1 MSVTNDVQK
10 KEIIKSAARELFFRF
25 GFNKTS
31 MEDIAHQSKMAKPSL
46 YYYYP
51 SKESIFNEIVIEEAT
66 HFMDIVE
73 RKIPQALPANEKIA
87 YFFRTIYKDLNVYAK
102 NMAETPE
109 IIYECSPH
117 GRPIVNKINE
127 LFLEKLLP
135 LLEAGQNEEIL
146 VNSDRQVIASTLVLM
161 TDFLNPDWISR
172 YPEEIRD
179 QIVETMIDIILHG
192 LKRRK

>member
-1 MSVTNDVQK
+1 MAVSSDIQK
-10 KEIIKSAARELFFRF
+10 KEIIKAAARDLFFRF

-31 MEDIAHQSKMAKPSL
+31 MEDIAHQSKLAKPSL

-66 HFMDIVE
+66 LFMDKVE
-73 RKIPQALPANEKIA
+73 RKIPQELPANEKIA
-87 YFFRTIYKDLNVYAK
+87 YFFRTVYKDLNVYAK
-102 NMAETPE
+102 KMAETPE
-109 IIYECSPH
+109 IIYEYSPH

-135 LLEAGQNEEIL
+135 LLEAGQHEKIL
-146 VNSDRQVIASTLVLM
+146 VNKDREVIANTLVLM
-161 TDFLNPDWISR
+161 TDFLNLEWISR
-172 YPEEIRD
+172 YPEGIRD
-179 QIVETMIDIILHG
+179 QIVETMIDIILNG